1 MKNVFLEKNFILIR
15 YDIGKGVSK
24 GTIRIHCNEL
34 NYTLFEL
41 FLSKP
46 IAEHIDWH
54 RQASL
59 DFDKQRKWKYRLLSQ
74 GLKDGIRHKR

>member
-1 MKNVFLEKNFILIR
+1 MILV
-15 YDIGKGVSK
+15 KGVSK

-41 FLSKP
+41 FYLNLLQSILITP
-46 IAEHIDWH
+46 TG
-54 RQASL
+54 QP

>member
-1 MKNVFLEKNFILIR
+1 MILV
-15 YDIGKGVSK
+15 KGVFK

-34 NYTLFEL
+34 KLHPFFEL